1 MKKYILFAVT
11 LLTTV
16 SIWATDYVTYDGV
29 RYEITSGTDVV
40 VNHEGTRLSGN
51 IVIPKSFTIT
61 ANETATTYYVKGF
74 NYWYNTSYSYSVSVL
89 DLSQLTDMTSLNL
102 YQIQSYVNT
111 LKLPIS
117 LTSVSE
123 SSVSADYNGNRYIG
137 AYEIA
142 ADDGAHFMTSEGV
155 LYTKDGKNLVRYP
168 CRKTGSSYTVL
179 NTVETINSYAFYD
192 NNYIQRVVMPT
203 TLKTI
208 GGYAFRYCDK
218 LADVNFPDGLESI
231 GNYAFRD
238 CNVHPS
244 DNLLVLPKTL
254 KNVGNYCFYNA
265 FYNKDNVTVEIP
277 KECGLTYDAGI
288 GGSGLTFG
296 EYGISCNI
304 IRSYMTDPA
313 NALNIYA
320 FDDVNKIYIPKGYN
334 DAYSKTGWSRARDYY
349 GRMVETSANDVDANI
364 SVPVISVSS
373 LDETN
378 SLLKVTITTTEENG
392 VIYYKPTGMSD
403 DIDVAEWP
411 IFDSTQTPTIDIYP
425 NGCILKAVV
434 KKDDKYSVLTQKE
447 FKMEDYS
454 CKTPV
459 FNYAENST
467 TTTITNSTDG
477 ATVYYTDDGTDPSTS
492 TTQKTYTLGSE
503 ITLNGNITY
512 KAVAVKEGSFKS
524 AIAEFTPNWFKCDK
538 PTISYAAETANG
550 TNVVVTLTP
559 PASGGSC
566 QYRIGSSGSFLD
578 YINPVTVA
586 QNTYVYYKT
595 VRTNYDDSEV
605 DNLYTRRSDITS
617 PTPTIGIDEATKK
630 LTLTADGFDIY
641 YTLDPTYTGITP
653 TIDSEH
659 KYPEGGVTLTSN
671 TKVTAIAHKTGYFQS
686 GEAST
691 RIDTWFNCPEV
702 AFEQYIDS
710 GTGTMKLSLSDSI
723 TVDVSNIDIY
733 YRIGYSYSIK
743 ENGTKYTGPIPVSN
757 GNTVYALAVKDGYN
771 TSSTTSQN
779 VNFTKNEWTQCAAP
793 RITLDDE
800 AKLVTI
806 TAADTLDVYYLVQP
820 ADSELELT
828 PSTASTKYT
837 EPFSVTSNGTV
848 KAITA
853 KSGYVNSS
861 VTSASVE
868 NWFRLPNVLYEPQYE
883 VNGDNKTYKMHLSHT
898 VPGVTIRY
906 YVNNSYYTDD
916 TSTRKVYDGTPFDVS
931 IGQYVHAM
939 ASKTG
944 QVDSEW
950 AYSYIQE
957 SSFKVQTPSVTSN
970 STSKEVILKTNTP
983 NATMYY
989 YTVDDEGK
997 ILTSGTKMASDT
1009 LKLTQN
1015 DYLKFYAVKDKM
1027 ETSDTIS
1034 YSVTDWFRLADV
1046 TITPFVEDNKLKVR
1060 LTHSDPNVTIYYGIG
1075 NYNSTVTSNLP
1086 YSTPISVSDGDRIY
1100 ASAAKDHFQ
1109 PANWR
1114 NSSWLYYS
1122 SYTCDQPTINIDV
1135 DTLVTIAH
1143 AEGSTVYYT
1152 LDGSDPTTASSTYS
1166 TPFKLT
1172 QNANIKA
1179 MAVQDGKINSSITS
1193 YDYNRFY
1200 VRDITF
1206 SVDSVTMTITTS
1218 TPGATIHYQYEAEG
1232 LDNMTYPHV
1241 YSGPFELQYNG
1252 YIYVQATKEGFNSS
1266 TSNYYPGNIVKCVV
1280 SEDSFDGHLLKL
1292 KSSSGATIWYTT
1304 NGQRPY
1310 ENSNNWYDY
1319 VYKYEDGIAIEST
1332 GTIKAMATAP
1342 YMNES
1347 AVFEKVIDAFAGE
1360 TGATTEDAG
1369 QLESSMSWANP
1380 ATITEFTIEGK
1391 VNAADLTYIK
1401 DNMTSLQKL
1410 DLSKAKMEGEIPDNA
1425 FAGMPLVSYASPS
1438 NISAVGEN
1446 IFSGCKDLA
1455 AVEWNSS
1462 TRLPNSSFDADVNP
1476 NLLLFLQ
1483 YETSAPS
1490 NSNVKNLIVNGEAAL
1505 ITLVDDE
1512 NSNFYSPREFRTKEI
1527 SYTHNFEM
1535 TSGDGAGW
1543 ETIALPFD
1551 VQRIFHESKGDLLPF
1566 VAWEAQGKPE
1576 EYKPFW
1582 LSEFTIDGFVDV
1594 ASISANKP
1602 YIVCMPNNDRYASRF
1617 RLGGKVTFYGANI
1630 TVPVTNPISST
1641 RGNVTFTPNFQ
1652 SKKTEGDVLA
1662 LNMTEYEG
1670 HAPGSIFVND
1680 ARTIRP
1686 FEAYATSVGMSRR
1699 FISVAETRSMQGGED
1714 TTGIEERTI
1723 EDNSNVVKV
1732 YNLSGILVKQG
1743 AKEDALNGLPK
1754 GVYIMNGKRVIV
1766 K

>member
-1 MKKYILFAVT
+1 MKKYILFTIA
-11 LLTTV
+11 LFSALTSFAEDTFV
-16 SIWATDYVTYDGV
+16 QYQGVTYKV
-29 RYEITSGTDVV
+29 TSGTDVTIYQDSSNVKTLSKV
-40 VNHEGTRLSGN
+40 VKIPASFSAIPVNGTES
-51 IVIPKSFTIT
+51 
-61 ANETATTYYVKGF
+61 ATYTVKGLG
-74 NYWYNTSYSYSVSVL
+74 YWKYGNAV
-89 DLSQLTDMTSLNL
+89 SLNL
-102 YQIQSYVNT
+102 YDTAIETITNLHSVLNSNVDTLMLPKTLSQISWTASTGSGGVKYLAAVKVHEDNAT
-111 LKLPIS
+111 YSATDGVLFNKITKS
-117 LTSVSE
+117 LLLYPYRKTEV
-123 SSVSADYNGNRYIG
+123 VY
-137 AYEIA
+137 
-142 ADDGAHFMTSEGV
+142 TVPEGV
-155 LYTKDGKNLVRYP
+155 EKIGNV
-168 CRKTGSSYTVL
+168 
-179 NTVETINSYAFYD
+179 AFYD
-192 NNYIQRVVMPT
+192 NNKLEKIVLPS

-208 GGYAFRYCDK
+208 GNNAFYSCDY
-218 LADVNFPDGLESI
+218 LADVNFPESLTSI
-231 GNYAFRD
+231 GEYAF
-238 CNVHPS
+238 H
-244 DNLLVLPKTL
+244 DNKLNPENSYFVLPGGLATIGK
-254 KNVGNYCFYNA
+254 YAFYNA
-265 FYNKDNVTVEIP
+265 FAYSSKTSVEFPTTLGQSGSHVNV
-277 KECGLTYDAGI
+277 
-288 GGSGLTFG
+288 G
-296 EYGISCNI
+296 EYAFDCQM
-304 IRSYMTDPA
+304 IRAKMTDPSVSNSHA
-313 NALNIYA
+313 FSYVNTIY
-320 FDDVNKIYIPKGYN
+320 VPKGYKTTYTAKQGWGYNNSSIANKIKESTTSTDNPAYDRVATPTITETISGTNMNLTFATTTEGATIRYKIGEAADNTDPTDWSIYDNTAKAVADGQTVRVIALKDGMN
-334 DAYSKTGWSRARDYY
+334 DSEIALKSYDF
-349 GRMVETSANDVDANI
+349 TSMKCGTPTINFNQTDTI
-364 SVPVISVSS
+364 I
-373 LDETN
+373 
-378 SLLKVTITTTEENG
+378 TITT
-392 VIYYKPTGMSD
+392 PT
-403 DIDVAEWP
+403 A
-411 IFDSTQTPTIDIYP
+411 
-425 NGCILKAVV
+425 
-434 KKDDKYSVLTQKE
+434 
-447 FKMEDYS
+447 
-454 CKTPV
+454 
-459 FNYAENST
+459 
-467 TTTITNSTDG
+467 G
-477 ATVYYTDDGTDPSTS
+477 A
-492 TTQKTYTLGSE
+492 
-503 ITLNGNITY
+503 
-512 KAVAVKEGSFKS
+512 
-524 AIAEFTPNWFKCDK
+524 
-538 PTISYAAETANG
+538 
-550 TNVVVTLTP
+550 
-559 PASGGSC
+559 
-566 QYRIGSSGSFLD
+566 
-578 YINPVTVA
+578 
-586 QNTYVYYKT
+586 
-595 VRTNYDDSEV
+595 
-605 DNLYTRRSDITS
+605 
-617 PTPTIGIDEATKK
+617 
-630 LTLTADGFDIY
+630 DIY
-641 YTLDPTYTGITP
+641 YT
-653 TIDSEH
+653 IDGSV
-659 KYPEGGVTLTSN
+659 PSMT
-671 TKVTAIAHKTGYFQS
+671 
-686 GEAST
+686 
-691 RIDTWFNCPEV
+691 
-702 AFEQYIDS
+702 
-710 GTGTMKLSLSDSI
+710 
-723 TVDVSNIDIY
+723 
-733 YRIGYSYSIK
+733 
-743 ENGTKYTGPIPVSN
+743 NGTKYDASNPIVPKVNNVQYRAVSVKEGWFNSAVSTTVNTGTFFKCPTISFTQVLENGTAKMKLDLADKTSVDISGMSIYFKVGNYYYNDDDWKTYGSLYTEPVPVN
-757 GNTVYALAVKDGYN
+757 NNTTIYAVVIKEGY
-771 TSSTTSQN
+771 TSSNRASKSMDFSDPDCN
-779 VNFTKNEWTQCAAP
+779 WKQCVAP
-793 RITLDDE
+793 TINLDDQNRIISIN
-800 AKLVTI
+800 AP
-806 TAADTLDVYYLVQP
+806 DTLDIYYVIQP
-820 ADSELELT
+820 ANSTVELT
-828 PSTASTKYT
+828 PSTNSTKYT
-837 EPFSVTSNGTV
+837 TEFTSEVNGIV

-853 KSGYVNSS
+853 KSGYVNST
-861 VTSASVE
+861 VTTKNLE
-868 NWFRLPNVLYEPQYE
+868 NWFQLANVQFEPQF
-883 VNGDNKTYKMHLSHT
+883 VQNGDSKTYTMKLSHEED
-898 VPGVTIRY
+898 GVTIRY
-906 YVNNSYYTDD
+906 YISDSYSYDD
-916 TSTRKVYDGTPFDVS
+916 NATKKLYDDSTPFDITIGKYVWAQASLAGRVS
-931 IGQYVHAM
+931 
-939 ASKTG
+939 
-944 QVDSEW
+944 SEW
-950 AYSYIQE
+950 KYFYIQE
-957 SSFKVQTPSVTSN
+957 SSFKVQTPTASSN
-970 STSKEVILKTNTP
+970 STAKEIVVKTNTP

-1699 FISVAETRSMQGGED
+1699 FISVAETRGMQGGED